1 MRRIAT
7 VIEEYSDVD
16 QTDAKKITI
25 IEWFQR
31 HPGKRFD
38 LNEIHGALGDELDVG
53 ERRTQEYLNELT
65 DDGVLQ
71 SRGDQRRG
79 YQLADD
85 IIVPARYQVQAVL
98 QHMGALFDAARW
110 GPAGVLTVATAIWL
124 LLTIPFWVLGGSLF
138 VYPMDSYGSVSQSDF
153 LTLAV
158 AMTLWLLVFVTL
170 STVAYRW
177 HVFRE
182 S

>member
-1 MRRIAT
+1 MKRIET
-7 VIEEYSDVD
+7 VIEEYDD
-16 QTDAKKITI
+16 TERTDSKKIILLT
-25 IEWFQR
+25 WFQR

-38 LNEIHGALGDELDVG
+38 LNEIHDAVGDELGVG

-71 SRGDQRRG
+71 SRGDQRRS
-79 YQLADD
+79 YRLADD
-85 IIVPARYQVQAVL
+85 IVVPAKYQVRAVL
-98 QHMGALFDAARW
+98 EQLGTLLDAARW
-110 GPAGVLTVATAIWL
+110 GPAGVLTVATVIWL
-124 LLTIPFWVLGGSLF
+124 LLTVPFWVLGASLF
-138 VYPMDSYGSVSQSDF
+138 VYPMDSYGSISQSDF

-158 AMTLWLLVFVTL
+158 AMTLWLTVFIAI

-177 HVFRE
+177 HIFRQ